1 MKKNKDNLNL
11 LLEIGTEE
19 LPSNDV
25 WTAIEQIEEKMPHL
39 LKAQNIKAGKIS
51 IYSTP
56 RRLVVDIKKVKNAT
70 DDQLKKLFLFLISSL
85 KFEKTMRWIPK
96 SQLIFSR
103 PIRWIVALAGDRLI
117 NIKYAGVKS
126 SKISYG
132 PRFLLSAKIKI
143 KSADDYLKQLEK
155 HQIIVDHNKRKEMI
169 LKQAN
174 ALAVKVKGRIDYNK
188 DLLNE
193 VTQLVEYPLCV
204 LCEFD
209 KRYLKIP
216 REVATMVMKKHQRYF
231 PVNDSR
237 GNLLPYF
244 IVVAN
249 HLKENAH
256 IIKDGNEKV
265 VSARLNDGEF
275 FYNQDKKHELEYFRP
290 KLKDIVFHENLGSVY
305 EKSERLEKI
314 SPLLARI
321 FNLNKKEEEELKRA
335 AYLSKADLAT
345 SLVGE
350 FSALEGEIGKIY
362 AKKDKEKLSVAQ
374 AIAEHRLPKF
384 SGDKLPATKLGQVL
398 SIADRIDTLA
408 GFFAVNIRPSG
419 SQDPY
424 ALRRSASGLAQILA
438 KIDQDVNLFNLF
450 KQTNQFLPVMLKD
463 KTIEDLVNFV
473 KERIKADF
481 KEEGIQ
487 DDIIKS
493 VINGP
498 MGENIY
504 AINQIIKELAS
515 LIKKDQFKKFVQAA
529 KRSQNIT
536 NNISLTGDIKK
547 TLLKE
552 KTEEELY
559 QIYLKTKKS
568 FDDFVKE
575 QEFKKAI
582 NCYQDLAEPIEK
594 FFDNVLVMDKDKKLQ
609 KNRLALLWQI
619 SQLSN
624 QLFIASDLIVK

>member
-1 MKKNKDNLNL
+1 MKKNKDNLDF

-19 LPSNDV
+19 LPSDDV
-25 WTAIEQIEEKMPHL
+25 WTAIEQIEEKIPHL
-39 LKAQNIKAGKIS
+39 LKAQNIKVGKVS
-51 IYSTP
+51 VCSTP
-56 RRLVVDIKKVKNAT
+56 RRLVIDIKKAENTT
-70 DDQLKKLFLFLISSL
+70 DNQLKKLFLSLISSL
-85 KFEKTMRWIPK
+85 KFEKTMRWIPN

-103 PIRWIVALAGDRLI
+103 PIRWILALADDRLI
-117 NIKYAGVKS
+117 DIKYAGVKS

-132 PRFLLSAKIKI
+132 PRFLLSPKIKI
-143 KSADDYLKQLEK
+143 KSTDDYLNQLEK
-155 HQIIVDHNKRKEMI
+155 HQIMVDHNKRKEII
-169 LKQAN
+169 LKQAK
-174 ALAVKVKGRIDYNK
+174 ALATKVKGRIDDDK

-204 LCEFD
+204 LCKFD

-231 PVNDSR
+231 PINDSK

-249 HLKENAH
+249 HLKENSD

-314 SPLLARI
+314 SPLLAKI
-321 FNLNKKEEEELKRA
+321 FDLNKKEEEELKRA

-362 AKKDKEKLSVAQ
+362 AKKDKEKTSVAQ
-374 AIAEHRLPKF
+374 AIAEHRLPRF
-384 SGDKLPATKLGQVL
+384 SKDKLPTTKLGQVL

-438 KIDQDVNLFNLF
+438 KIDQDINLFNLF
-450 KQTNQFLPVMLKD
+450 KQTNQFLPVTLKD
-463 KTIEDLVNFV
+463 KTVEDLVNFV

-504 AINQIIKELAS
+504 ATNQIIKELATGIIDNKKERIMMILTGFVIGLVLGL
-515 LIKKDQFKKFVQAA
+515 LIMQIFMSGKIEELMLEMINKQSIVVPF
-529 KRSQNIT
+529 QNI
-536 NNISLTGDIKK
+536 IKN
-547 TLLKE
+547 T
-552 KTEEELY
+552 
-559 QIYLKTKKS
+559 IG
-568 FDDFVKE
+568 
-575 QEFKKAI
+575 
-582 NCYQDLAEPIEK
+582 
-594 FFDNVLVMDKDKKLQ
+594 VL
-609 KNRLALLWQI
+609 
-619 SQLSN
+619 
-624 QLFIASDLIVK
+624 

>member
-1 MKKNKDNLNL
+1 MKKNKDNLDL

-19 LPSNDV
+19 LPSDDV
-25 WTAIEQIEEKMPHL
+25 WTAIEQIEEKIPHL
-39 LKAQNIKAGKIS
+39 LKAQSIKAGKIS

-56 RRLVVDIKKVKNAT
+56 RRLVIDIKKAENTT
-70 DDQLKKLFLFLISSL
+70 DNQLKKLFLSLISSL
-85 KFEKTMRWIPK
+85 KFEKTMRWIPN

-103 PIRWIVALAGDRLI
+103 PIRWIVALADDRLI
-117 NIKYAGVKS
+117 DIKYAGVKS

-132 PRFLLSAKIKI
+132 PRFLLSPKIKI
-143 KSADDYLKQLEK
+143 KSTDDYLNQLEK
-155 HQIIVDHNKRKEMI
+155 HQIMVDHNKRKEII
-169 LKQAN
+169 LKQAK
-174 ALAVKVKGRIDYNK
+174 ALATKVKGRIDDDK

-204 LCEFD
+204 LCKFD

-231 PVNDSR
+231 PINDSK

-249 HLKENAH
+249 HLKENSD

-314 SPLLARI
+314 SPLLAKI
-321 FNLNKKEEEELKRA
+321 FDLNKKEEEELKRA

-362 AKKDKEKLSVAQ
+362 AKKDKEKTSVAQ
-374 AIAEHRLPKF
+374 AIAEHRLPRF
-384 SGDKLPATKLGQVL
+384 SKDKLPTTKLGQVL

-438 KIDQDVNLFNLF
+438 KIDQDINLFNLF
-450 KQTNQFLPVMLKD
+450 KQTNQFLPVTLKD
-463 KTIEDLVNFV
+463 KTVEDLVNFV

-504 AINQIIKELAS
+504 ATNQIIKELVS
-515 LIKKDQFKKFVQAA
+515 LIKNDKFKKFVQSA

-536 NNISLTGDIKK
+536 KNVSLTEDVKK

-552 KTEEELY
+552 KVEKELY
-559 QIYLKTKKS
+559 QTYLKTKKS

-619 SQLSN
+619 SQFSN
-624 QLFIASDLIVK
+624 QLFITSDLIVK

>member
-1 MKKNKDNLNL
+1 MKKNKDNLDL

-19 LPSNDV
+19 LPSDDV
-25 WTAIEQIEEKMPHL
+25 WTAIEQIEEKIPHL
-39 LKAQNIKAGKIS
+39 LKAQSIKAGKIS

-56 RRLVVDIKKVKNAT
+56 RRLVIDIKKAENTT
-70 DDQLKKLFLFLISSL
+70 DNQLKKLFLSLISSL
-85 KFEKTMRWIPK
+85 KFEKTMRWIPN

-103 PIRWIVALAGDRLI
+103 PIRWIVALADDRLI
-117 NIKYAGVKS
+117 DIKYAGVKS

-132 PRFLLSAKIKI
+132 PRFLLSPKIKI
-143 KSADDYLKQLEK
+143 KSTDDYLNQLEK
-155 HQIIVDHNKRKEMI
+155 HQIMVDHNKRKEII
-169 LKQAN
+169 LKQAK
-174 ALAVKVKGRIDYNK
+174 ALATKVKGRIDDDK

-204 LCEFD
+204 LCKFD

-231 PVNDSR
+231 PINDSK

-249 HLKENAH
+249 HLKENSD

-314 SPLLARI
+314 SPLLAKI
-321 FNLNKKEEEELKRA
+321 FDLNKKEEEELKRA

-362 AKKDKEKLSVAQ
+362 AKKDKEKTSVAQ
-374 AIAEHRLPKF
+374 AIAEHRLPRF
-384 SGDKLPATKLGQVL
+384 SKDKLPATKLGQVL

-438 KIDQDVNLFNLF
+438 KIDQDINLFNLF
-450 KQTNQFLPVMLKD
+450 KQTNQFLPVTLKD
-463 KTIEDLVNFV
+463 KTVEDLVNFV

-504 AINQIIKELAS
+504 ATNQIIKELVS
-515 LIKKDQFKKFVQAA
+515 LIKNDKFKKFVQSA

-536 NNISLTGDIKK
+536 KNVSLTEDVKK

-552 KTEEELY
+552 KVEKELY
-559 QIYLKTKKS
+559 QTYLKTKKS

-619 SQLSN
+619 SQFSN
-624 QLFIASDLIVK
+624 QLFIAPDLIVK

>member
-1 MKKNKDNLNL
+1 MKKNKDNLDL

-19 LPSNDV
+19 LPSDDV
-25 WTAIEQIEEKMPHL
+25 WTAIEQIEEKIPHL
-39 LKAQNIKAGKIS
+39 LKAQNIKAGKVS

-56 RRLVVDIKKVKNAT
+56 RRLVVHIKKANSAT
-70 DDQLKKLFLFLISSL
+70 DAELKKLFLSLIGSL
-85 KFEKTMRWIPK
+85 KFEKTMRWIPN

-103 PIRWIVALAGDRLI
+103 PIRWIVALADDRLI

-132 PRFLLSAKIKI
+132 PRFLLSPKIKI
-143 KSADDYLKQLEK
+143 RSTDDYLKQITK
-155 HQIIVDHNKRKEMI
+155 NQIIVDHDKRKEMI
-169 LKQAN
+169 LKQAK
-174 ALAVKVKGRIDYNK
+174 ALAAKVKGRIDEDK
-188 DLLNE
+188 ELLDE
-193 VTQLVEYPLCV
+193 VIQLVEYPLCI

-231 PVNDSR
+231 PVNDSK

-249 HLKENAH
+249 HLKENTN

-275 FYNQDKKHELEYFRP
+275 FYNQDKKHKLEYFRS
-290 KLKDIVFHENLGSVY
+290 KLKDIVFHEKLGSVY

-314 SPLLARI
+314 SPLLAKI

-362 AKKDKEKLSVAQ
+362 AKKDKEKTSVAQ
-374 AIAEHRLPKF
+374 AIAEHRLPRF
-384 SGDKLPATKLGQVL
+384 SGDKLPATKLGRVL

-424 ALRRSASGLAQILA
+424 ALRRFASGLAQILA
-438 KIDQDVNLFNLF
+438 KIDQNINLFNLF
-450 KQTNQFLPVMLKD
+450 KQTNEFLPVTLKD
-463 KTIEDLVNFV
+463 KTVEDLVNFV

-481 KEEGIQ
+481 KEEGIR

-504 AINQIIKELAS
+504 AVNQIIKELS
-515 LIKKDQFKKFVQAA
+515 DLIKKNQFKKFIQTT
-529 KRSQNIT
+529 KRAQNIT
-536 NNISLTGDIKK
+536 KNVSLTGDVNKK
-547 TLLKE
+547 LLKE
-552 KTEEELY
+552 KAEKELY
-559 QIYLKTKKS
+559 QVYMKTKKS
-568 FDDFVKE
+568 FEDFVKE
-575 QEFKKAI
+575 QQFKKAL
-582 NCYQDLAEPIEK
+582 NSYQDLAKPIEE
-594 FFDNVLVMDKDKKLQ
+594 FFNDVLVMSEDKKLQ
-609 KNRLALLWQI
+609 KNRLTLLWHI

-624 QLFIASDLIVK
+624 QLFTTSDLVGK

>member
-1 MKKNKDNLNL
+1 MKKNKDNLDL

-25 WTAIEQIEEKMPHL
+25 WTAIEQIEEKIPHL
-39 LKAQNIKAGKIS
+39 LKAQDIKTGKVY

-56 RRLVVDIKKVKNAT
+56 RRLVIDIKKAKNAT
-70 DDQLKKLFLFLISSL
+70 DDQLKKLFLSLINSL
-85 KFEKTMRWIPK
+85 KFEKTMRWIPN

-103 PIRWIVALAGDRLI
+103 PIRWIVALADDRLI

-132 PRFLLSAKIKI
+132 PRFLLSPKIKI
-143 KSADDYLKQLEK
+143 KSVDDYLNQLEK

-169 LKQAN
+169 LKQAK
-174 ALAVKVKGRIDYNK
+174 ALATKVKGRIDDDK
-188 DLLNE
+188 DLLDE

-216 REVATMVMKKHQRYF
+216 REVAIMVMKKHQRYF
-231 PVNDSR
+231 PVNDSK

-249 HLKENAH
+249 HLKENTN

-314 SPLLARI
+314 SPLLAKI
-321 FNLNKKEEEELKRA
+321 FDLNKKEEEELKRA

-350 FSALEGEIGKIY
+350 FPALEGEIGKIY

-374 AIAEHRLPKF
+374 AISEHRLPRF

-438 KIDQDVNLFNLF
+438 KIDQDINLFNLF
-450 KQTNQFLPVMLKD
+450 KQTNQFLPVTLKD
-463 KTIEDLVNFV
+463 KTVEDLVNFV

-504 AINQIIKELAS
+504 ATNQIINELAN
-515 LIKKDQFKKFVQAA
+515 LAKKDQFKKFVQAA

-536 NNISLTGDIKK
+536 KNVFLTEDVKK

-552 KTEEELY
+552 KVEKELY

-568 FDDFVKE
+568 FEYFVKK

-594 FFDNVLVMDKDKKLQ
+594 FFDNVLVMDKDKKFQ
-609 KNRLALLWQI
+609 KNRLALLLQI